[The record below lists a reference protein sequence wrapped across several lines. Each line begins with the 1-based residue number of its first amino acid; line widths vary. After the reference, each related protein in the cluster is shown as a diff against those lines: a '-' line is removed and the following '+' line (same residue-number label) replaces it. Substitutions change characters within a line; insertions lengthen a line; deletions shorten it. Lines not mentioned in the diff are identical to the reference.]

1 MISLNFDNILF
12 LFIFKKIKR
21 KILHVS
27 FLRVVFIRWI
37 YKCTLLVELKESVN
51 DRNGQSFEKLNKD
64 VIPRRNKIFKML
76 LSKLRRVIK
85 PKKFILLFI
94 TCNCCNRLISRATIA
109 ESIFTRKFW
118 TSQFLSAFSNS
129 TWQINVDN
137 FVNRIYFSQISFTA

>member
-37 YKCTLLVELKESVN
+37 YKCTLLKESVN

-85 PKKFILLFI
+85 PKKFILLF
-94 TCNCCNRLISRATIA
+94 NESRVIVV
-109 ESIFTRKFW
+109 I
-118 TSQFLSAFSNS
+118 
-129 TWQINVDN
+129 D
-137 FVNRIYFSQISFTA
+137 

>member
-12 LFIFKKIKR
+12 LFIFKKIKT

-85 PKKFILLFI
+85 PKKFILLF
-94 TCNCCNRLISRATIA
+94 
-109 ESIFTRKFW
+109 
-118 TSQFLSAFSNS
+118 
-129 TWQINVDN
+129 NV
-137 FVNRIYFSQISFTA
+137 